1 MSVTTKQATI
11 YSCLRDRRQ
20 VSPEYFRERIQE
32 VARKAA
38 ELYNRAAAGDLMTI
52 RDLALAM
59 EYNQQYI
66 DLLDEM
72 QDAPVTFSGT
82 GCVKFE

>member
-1 MSVTTKQATI
+1 MSVTIKQATI
-11 YSCLRDRRQ
+11 YL
-20 VSPEYFRERIQE
+20 SPEYFRERIQE

-38 ELYNRAAAGDLMTI
+38 ELHNRAANGDLMTI

-66 DLLDEM
+66 DLLDDM
-72 QDAPVTFSGT
+72 QDAPVVFSGA
-82 GCVKFE
+82 GRVKFE